1 MTRRAPA
8 RLRPGADG
16 DEGAALLTVI
26 MLMFI
31 VGALSV
37 LVLGAVVSQVRPTV
51 ATQESSRTV
60 FAAEAGV
67 QTALSQIRSAT
78 SSSTGQGDRRAL
90 PCTVSGSVD
99 GTGGRVTFTATVGYY
114 SANPTGQSDTWLAS
128 PDNQLTCTTPG
139 GPTKTPSFAVVHA
152 AGADTTSGV
161 LVKGRELQAVYTFNV
176 VNQNVAGGLLMSGQ
190 GGACLQADSGTEG
203 SLVHYV
209 DQSACRS
216 DAPLQQWV
224 YDTGYHLALAG
235 SVATT
240 TSGSTTTSS
249 ALCLT
254 RPLSSATD
262 RTVTLQRCTV
272 DSRSGPQLWTYEG
285 GSRFRSQ
292 TDDNSD
298 YGDECLGSGQHG
310 NPVGRNLVST
320 RDCSSNGNDYGS
332 FIPEAKVGAG
342 AASMRTSQIVNFL
355 QFGRCMDVTYENIF
369 MDRMIVYP
377 CKQDPS
383 GRDRVF
389 WNHKWF
395 YGSENGVAA
404 EPDGAVGASTRIR
417 VVVPDGTTYCLTTP
431 VSTAPPSYPVFRS
444 CDGSSSQR
452 YTRTYDTGDL
462 ATSYQFRTSDGRC
475 LSIDPVRAAGTT
487 ISSIVAAPCTGGA
500 EQKWNAPA
508 DAQDTSLT
516 AQTEVVRRS

>member
-1 MTRRAPA
+1 MRRALA
-8 RLRPGADG
+8 RLRGGADG

-37 LVLGAVVSQVRPTV
+37 LVLGAVVSQVRPTL

-78 SSSTGQGDRRAL
+78 GSSGQGDRRAL

-99 GTGGRVTFTATVGYY
+99 GTGGRVTFTANVRYY
-114 SANPTGQSDTWLAS
+114 SANPTGQSDDWLDA
-128 PDNQLTCTTPG
+128 PANKLTCTTPG
-139 GPTKTPSFAVVHA
+139 GPTRTPSFAVVRA
-152 AGADTTSGV
+152 AGADTTGGV
-161 LVKGRELQAVYTFNV
+161 LVRGRELQAVYTFNI

-190 GGACLQADSGTEG
+190 GGACLQADSGDEG
-203 SLVHYV
+203 SRVHYV
-209 DQSACRS
+209 AQSACRS

-224 YDTGYHLALAG
+224 FDTGYHLALAG
-235 SVATT
+235 SVTTT

-254 RPLSSATD
+254 RPLASATD
-262 RTVTLQRCTV
+262 HTVTLQRCTL
-272 DSRSGPQLWTYEG
+272 DSRSGPQLWTFEG
-285 GSRFRSQ
+285 GMRFRSQ

-298 YGDECLGSGQHG
+298 YGNQCLGSGQHG
-310 NPVGRNLVST
+310 NPVGWTLVST
-320 RDCSSNGNDYGS
+320 TDCSSNGHDYGS
-332 FIPEAKVGAG
+332 FVPEAKVGAG
-342 AASMRTSQIVNFL
+342 NASMRTSQIVNFL
-355 QFGRCMDVTYENIF
+355 QFGRCMDVTYENIS
-369 MDRMIVYP
+369 MNHMIIYP

-395 YGSENGVAA
+395 YGAENGVAA
-404 EPDGAVGASTRIR
+404 EPRGAAGMSTRIR
-417 VVVPDGTTYCLTTP
+417 VVVPSGTTYCLTTP
-431 VSTAPPSYPVFRS
+431 VSTAPPSYPVFRT
-444 CDGSSSQR
+444 CDGSASQQ

-475 LSIDPVRAAGTT
+475 LSIDPVRATGTT
-487 ISSIVAAPCTGGA
+487 ISSLVAAPCTGGS